1 MQRDESDHWQEV
13 YDTKAPAQ
21 VSWYQLVPEQSLEY
35 IRRTGMPRT
44 TPVLDVG
51 GGASTL
57 VDHLLREGWTDVTVL
72 DIAPGGLGAARA
84 RLGAEAER
92 VTWIVADITAFSPAR
107 RFGIWHDRAV
117 FHFLVDPAGRER
129 YLAVLRAALAPG
141 GWLVLAVFGPAGP
154 TRCSGLPVE
163 RYSAEAVSDLLGPGF
178 RLVATDLE
186 DHVTP
191 GGQAQ
196 QFMYGLW
203 RREARTE

>member
-1 MQRDESDHWQEV
+1 MHPGPDHWQEV
-13 YDTKAPAQ
+13 YDTKDPVR
-21 VSWYQLVPEQSLEY
+21 VSWYQLVPERSLEY

-44 TPVLDVG
+44 TPILDVG

-84 RLGAEAER
+84 RLGPEAER
-92 VTWIVADITAFSPAR
+92 VTWIVADITTFSPAR

-141 GWLVLAVFGPAGP
+141 GWLVLAAFGPAGP

-163 RYSAEAVSDLLGPGF
+163 RYGAEAVSDLLGPDF

-186 DHVTP
+186 EHVTP

-203 RREARTE
+203 RRGSEED